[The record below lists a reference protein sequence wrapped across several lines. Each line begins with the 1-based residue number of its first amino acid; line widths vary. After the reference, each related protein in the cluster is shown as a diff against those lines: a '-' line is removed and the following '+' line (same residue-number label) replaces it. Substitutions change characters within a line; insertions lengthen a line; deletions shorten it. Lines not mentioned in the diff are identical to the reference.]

1 MWRLLGRFYR
11 LSIQQALYPLLLST
25 FLGCLLFAVRVYL
38 TESWS
43 YFFLVWNLFLAWIP
57 YLVSFLAS
65 YLCQPPR
72 RWWPLLIL
80 GPLWLA
86 FLPNAPYIVTDLIH
100 LRHRPPVPIWYDTL
114 LIATFAWTGLFLAV
128 FSLRA
133 MQLLVKAAA
142 GRLVGW
148 LFVLGVVGLTGLG
161 IYLGRFMRWNSWDLL
176 FNPQAV
182 LADIAT
188 WLANPLSHLQ
198 TFGII
203 SLFAC
208 FLLICYL
215 TIIARPSLEQSP

>member
-1 MWRLLGRFYR
+1 MWRFINRFYH
-11 LSIQQALYPLLLST
+11 LSIQQALYPLLLSS
-25 FLGCLLFAVRVYL
+25 FLACLLFAVRY
-38 TESWS
+38 
-43 YFFLVWNLFLAWIP
+43 YFTGSRGYSFLVWNLFLAWLP
-57 YLVSFLAS
+57 YLASFLAS

-86 FLPNAPYIVTDLIH
+86 FLPNAPYILTDLIH

-114 LIATFAWTGLFLAV
+114 LIASFAWTGLFLAV

-133 MQLLVKAAA
+133 MQLQVKALA
-142 GRLVGW
+142 GRLAGW
-148 LFVLGVVGLTGLG
+148 LFVLSVVGLTGLG
-161 IYLGRFMRWNSWDLL
+161 VYLGRFMRWNSWDLL

-182 LADIAT
+182 LADIVT
-188 WLANPLSHLQ
+188 WLANPLSHLH
-198 TFGII
+198 TFGVI

-215 TIIARPSLEQSP
+215 TIVARPSLEQS